1 MIPDN
6 QMHLSNG
13 VPSMNRRPRNWMQRI
28 RHLFE
33 ILKAFALCAPLFL
46 VTGCQPESSLDDGP
60 DEVLFFESIGLGHY
74 GSTRE
79 PIESVLRDQASF
91 DKAISE
97 LTPLDDLPAVDFDQT
112 MVGLIAVPTESG
124 GYIIEVQSVEKTGE
138 ELAVHYRLSAPGD
151 DCITPQALALP
162 FQVVIIAKT
171 TGNVSFVR
179 ETVTYRCGL

>member
-1 MIPDN
+1 MP
-6 QMHLSNG
+6 
-13 VPSMNRRPRNWMQRI
+13 RI

-33 ILKAFALCAPLFL
+33 ILKAFALCVPIFL
-46 VTGCQPESSLDDGP
+46 IAGCQPESQLDDGP

-79 PIESVLRDQASF
+79 PIERVLRDQASF
-91 DKAISE
+91 DEAISE
-97 LTPLDDLPAVDFDQT
+97 LTPLDELPAVDFGQT

-138 ELAVHYRLSAPGD
+138 ELTVHYRLSAPGD

-171 TGNVSFVR
+171 QGNVSFVR